1 VDYIE
6 RYAEMPPMTLLCIPL
21 CFTASRIFSIVGRP
35 GVGGNICNLIKPF
48 FFSYLFYILGMGE
61 EDRFL
66 KGDKRLI
73 FELSID
79 AGIIMTRS
87 GGEKYN

>member
-1 VDYIE
+1 
-6 RYAEMPPMTLLCIPL
+6 
-21 CFTASRIFSIVGRP
+21 
-35 GVGGNICNLIKPF
+35 
-48 FFSYLFYILGMGE
+48 MGE

-87 GGEKYN
+87 PGDEKYN